1 MHAAVVVTALLFAIL
16 HRSPQTVV
24 HHGLLGYVCGRARI
38 GTGSLW
44 PAVACHAL
52 YNAAVVLS
60 VW

>member
-1 MHAAVVVTALLFAIL
+1 VVVTALLFAIL
-16 HRSPQTVV
+16 HLSPQTVV